1 MRISAVVT
9 CLTMIGLLGFADS
22 APEATCRVRLSLT
35 DAESGR
41 EIAGLVKIE
50 DADGQPVAIDNVLSR
65 GMGLEGNLPIH
76 RWHVLPASTVVELP
90 RGKFSITAIS
100 GLDTEAARRDV
111 DLAGKAAADVSI
123 PLSRFY
129 HADREGYRSGNTHLH
144 LMKVTREM
152 CDRYLREV
160 PRADRLDVLFLSYL
174 ERADADKEYTSNRY
188 TSADLAELTRRSGV
202 IFGNGEEH
210 RHNFTG
216 WGEGYG
222 HVMFLN
228 IKELIQPVSI
238 GPGIMLSGHD
248 GLPLQ
253 RGIDQAR
260 KDGATVIW
268 CHNEWG
274 LEALPNWLTGRVQA
288 QNIFDGGIRSSYK
301 DSFYRYL
308 NAGLRVPF
316 STGTDWFMY
325 DFSRAYVRMDG
336 DLTTSNW
343 LQQLAAGK
351 SFITNGP
358 LLDLRVAGRSIGD
371 TVKLP
376 DAGSVDVV
384 ARASG
389 RVDFQ
394 RIELVRNGTVIARAS
409 TRLVGGH
416 FEAEFKQPLNIS
428 NPCWLALRTPPPSV
442 KDDPEL
448 ATPTPLNELGRELF
462 SHTSPIYVEVAG
474 RPVFDP
480 AVARQLL
487 AKMTASRQQLL
498 QHGKF
503 EDDLAR
509 ERVLD
514 VYRDGIAVFEKRL
527 VEP

>member
-1 MRISAVVT
+1 MRISALVT
-9 CLTMIGLLGFADS
+9 FVAMLGLIGFSDS
-22 APEATCRVRLSLT
+22 REQSVCRVRLALT
-35 DAESGR
+35 DAASGR
-41 EIAGLVKIE
+41 EIPGLIRIT
-50 DADGQPVAIDNVLSR
+50 DADGKPIASEKLLSR
-65 GMGLEGNLPIH
+65 GLGIEGDLPIH
-76 RWHVLPASTVVELP
+76 RWLVLPQATEIDLP
-90 RGKFSITAIS
+90 RGKFAITAIS
-100 GLDTEAARRDV
+100 GLETEQAQREV
-111 DLAGKAAADVSI
+111 DLTGLAESKLSI
-123 PLSRFY
+123 PLTRF
-129 HADREGYRSGNTHLH
+129 HNAAAQGYRPGNTHLH
-144 LMKVTREM
+144 LMKISRAD
-152 CDRYLREV
+152 CDRYLCEV
-160 PRADRLDVLFLSYL
+160 PLADRLDVMFLSYL

-188 TSADLAELTRRSGV
+188 STADLSQLTRQSGV
-202 IFGNGEEH
+202 LFGNGEEH
-210 RHNFTG
+210 RHNFAG

-228 IKELIQPVSI
+228 IKQLIQPVSI
-238 GPGIMLSGHD
+238 GPGIMLTGHD

-343 LQQLAAGK
+343 LKQLAAGR

-376 DAGSVDVV
+376 NAGTVEVI
-384 ARASG
+384 ATASG

-394 RIELVRNGTVIARAS
+394 RIELIQNGTVIATAS
-409 TRLVGGH
+409 TTPVGGH
-416 FEAEFKQPLNIS
+416 FEAEFKQPVNIS
-428 NPCWLALRTPPPSV
+428 KSCWLALRTPPPSV

-448 ATPTPLNELGRELF
+448 AKPTPLNEFGKELF
-462 SHTSPIYVEVAG
+462 SHTSPIYIELAG
-474 RPVFDP
+474 RRMFDSQ
-480 AVARQLL
+480 VARELLEKMKANRDQLV
-487 AKMTASRQQLL
+487 K
-498 QHGKF
+498 HGKF

-514 VYRDGIAVFEKRL
+514 VYRDGIAALEKRIA
-527 VEP
+527 E

>member
-9 CLTMIGLLGFADS
+9 CLTMTGLLGLAGS
-22 APEATCRVRLSLT
+22 GPQATCRVKLILF
-35 DAESGR
+35 DADSNR
-41 EIAGLVKIE
+41 EIPGLVKIE
-50 DADGQPVAIDNVLSR
+50 DADGQPVAIDKLLSR
-65 GMGLEGNLPIH
+65 GLGLEGDLPIH
-76 RWHVLPASTVVELP
+76 RWHVLPASTVVDLP
-90 RGKFSITAIS
+90 RGKFTITAIS
-100 GLDTEAARRDV
+100 GLETEAARRDV
-111 DLAGKAAADVSI
+111 DLTAAESTVSI
-123 PLSRFY
+123 PLTRFY

-144 LMKVTREM
+144 LMKVSRET

-160 PRADRLDVLFLSYL
+160 PRADRLDVMFLSYL

-188 TSADLAELTRRSGV
+188 TGADLAALTRQSGV
-202 IFGNGEEH
+202 MFGNGEEH

-238 GPGIMLSGHD
+238 GPGIMLTGHD

-288 QNIFDGGIRSSYK
+288 QNIFDGGIRSSFK

-325 DFSRAYVRMDG
+325 DFSRAYVRVDG

-343 LQQLAAGK
+343 LKQLAAGR

-358 LLDLRVAGRSIGD
+358 LLDLRVSGRTVGD

-376 DAGSVDVV
+376 DSGHVTIV

-394 RIELVRNGTVIARAS
+394 RVELVQNGTVIVTAS
-409 TRLVGGH
+409 TKPVGGH
-416 FEAEFKQPLNIS
+416 FEAELKQPLSIS
-428 NPCWLALRTPPPSV
+428 KPCWLALRTPPPSV

-448 ATPTPLNELGRELF
+448 AMPTPLNELGRELF
-462 SHTSPIYVEVAG
+462 AHTSPIYVDVAG

-480 AVARQLL
+480 TVARQLL
-487 AKMTASRQQLL
+487 EKMNASRQQLL

-514 VYRDGIAVFEKRL
+514 VYRDGIAALEKRL
-527 VEP
+527 GDD